1 MSGEKKYWQIN
12 TEKLAKE
19 IKTAAHKATTE
30 EDLKMSVEPLLQN
43 VFTQLGVD
51 VNLVQ
56 YEKTATRFKG
66 KADAVYGYVTIEYKV
81 PGKLSGKANAQ
92 KVSEQLQR
100 YLSEQAKAVGQ
111 QAEDFLEKA
120 VGIALDGEQVLFVRF
135 TKVAVLLQTPVPIEG
150 AQQLLIPEIGAERGF
165 QVLGPFPVSSSSIS
179 NLLIFIRASARRPL
193 TAKDLATVF
202 SPACEIARQAVSELY
217 SEVIKAQRRH
227 APSKVK
233 TFFTEWDRIFGV
245 VYGQELGKAEVSA
258 EETAGL
264 YAIPAG
270 AKLKPLLFA
279 IHTYYAF
286 LMKAIAIELVA
297 LQRESSVE
305 SFVKGLGAVDDKEL
319 LRKLTYLESG
329 ADFIDRGIV
338 NFLGG

>member
-1 MSGEKKYWQIN
+1 MAAEKKHWQIN
-12 TEKLAKE
+12 TGKLAKE
-19 IKTAAHKATTE
+19 ITDAARKATTE

-43 VFTQLGVD
+43 VFKQLGVD
-51 VNLVQ
+51 VDIVQ

-81 PGKLSGKANAQ
+81 PGKVSGKANAQ

-120 VGIALDGEQVLFVRF
+120 VGIALDGEHILFVRF
-135 TKVAVLLQTPVPIEG
+135 TKVAALLQTPVPIEG
-150 AQQLLIPEIGAERGF
+150 TQQLFIPEICVERGF
-165 QVLGPFPVSSSSIS
+165 QVLGPFPVNASSIS
-179 NLLIFIRASARRPL
+179 NLLIFVRASARRPL

-202 SPACEIARQAVSELY
+202 SPACEIARQTVSELY
-217 SEVIKAQRRH
+217 SGVIRAQRRH

-245 VYGQELGKAEVSA
+245 VYGQELERAEVSA
-258 EETAGL
+258 EDTAGL
-264 YAIPAG
+264 YQISAG

-279 IHTYYAF
+279 IP
-286 LMKAIAIELVA
+286 
-297 LQRESSVE
+297 SV
-305 SFVKGLGAVDDKEL
+305 S
-319 LRKLTYLESG
+319 
-329 ADFIDRGIV
+329 I
-338 NFLGG
+338 